1 MLFSVQKLK
10 DSSLY
15 RELKSIRQMGCFLEF
30 EGKKY
35 LNFSSNDYLGISMK
49 LDWQTE
55 FLESLLPD
63 QFFLMSSV
71 SSRLLTGNSEPFDEL
86 ETYLA
91 QLYEREACLLFNSG
105 YHANVGILPAI
116 AGKKDLMLADKLVHA
131 SIIDG
136 LRLCNCKWMR
146 FKHNDYEDL
155 ISLLEKYRN
164 DYERIFIVTESIFSM
179 DGDCADLIKL
189 IQIKKKYDAL
199 LYVDEA
205 HAVGIRGKKGLGL
218 SEESGV
224 IKDIDMIVCTLGKAI
239 ASEGA
244 FIICDGELKEFLV
257 NHARTLIFT
266 TGMSPIQVRWT
277 RFIFEKMITMERER
291 LHLQDLSDSFRRA
304 LQDRRIL
311 GNTHIIPLLVGE
323 STDCLRLSEKLKE
336 KGIWAMAVRY
346 PTVPVD
352 KARIRFS
359 LTAGFTKEQIK
370 EAYEIVLEN

>member
-1 MLFSVQKLK
+1 
-10 DSSLY
+10 
-15 RELKSIRQMGCFLEF
+15 
-30 EGKKY
+30 
-35 LNFSSNDYLGISMK
+35 
-49 LDWQTE
+49 
-55 FLESLLPD
+55 
-63 QFFLMSSV
+63 
-71 SSRLLTGNSEPFDEL
+71 
-86 ETYLA
+86 
-91 QLYEREACLLFNSG
+91 
-105 YHANVGILPAI
+105 
-116 AGKKDLMLADKLVHA
+116 
-131 SIIDG
+131 
-136 LRLCNCKWMR
+136 
-146 FKHNDYEDL
+146 
-155 ISLLEKYRN
+155 
-164 DYERIFIVTESIFSM
+164 M

-205 HAVGIRGKKGLGL
+205 HAVGVRGKKGLGL

-224 IKDIDMIVCTLGKAI
+224 IQNIDMIVCTLGKAI

-266 TGMSPIQVRWT
+266 TAMSPIQIRWT
-277 RFIFEKMITMERER
+277 RFIFEKIITMEKER
-291 LHLQDLSDSFRRA
+291 LHLQDLSNSFRRA

-323 STDCLRLSEKLKE
+323 STDCLRLSEKFKE